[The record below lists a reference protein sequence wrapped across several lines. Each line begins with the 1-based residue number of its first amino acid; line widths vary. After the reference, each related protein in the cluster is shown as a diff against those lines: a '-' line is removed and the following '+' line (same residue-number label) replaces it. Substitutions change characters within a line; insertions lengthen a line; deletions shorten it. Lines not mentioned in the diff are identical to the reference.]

1 MAFSSNQQAEIN
13 RLSSDRQ
20 AAFSASRGTNADGDA
35 NPPHKVRLGAY
46 SVAELKCRVNILSVA
61 DSVNYAPENNYSIT
75 EQAVINAVMPSKWMK
90 AIPILLTDAQ
100 VLRDGGMTE
109 ASIIA
114 ILKQQQ

>member
-20 AAFSASRGTNADGDA
+20 AAFSASRGTDDDGNA
-35 NPPHKVRLGAY
+35 NPTHMMRLEAY

-61 DSVNYAPENNYSIT
+61 DSVNYAPENNYSST

-100 VLRDGGMTE
+100 VLRDEGMAE